1 MLMAQ
6 TTINIKYVGTIEVNG
21 RDRHTRF
28 PGEVSYILGKG
39 LRWVAPARLLQFKD
53 L

>member
-6 TTINIKYVGTIEVNG
+6 TTIKYVGTIEVNG

-28 PGEVSYILGKG
+28 PGEASDILGKG
-39 LRWVAPARLLQFKD
+39 LRCVYKS
-53 L
+53 